1 MTDLS
6 NTSWAKRTALASLAL
21 TCGAAQA
28 HTGHGVNTVMEGL
41 SHPLGLDHLLA
52 MVAVGVWSVRALPA
66 GKAWQGPTTFLLA
79 LLLSAVVGAV
89 LAASGI
95 AVPYLEHAIA
105 LSVVLFGAMLMDAH
119 SRLPTA
125 AGLGLVALAASLH
138 GLAHGAELPTSG
150 LAGFGGYAA
159 GFVLTTTLLH
169 GGGVLFGLSIQR
181 FMAQRARGA
190 TTATGLVLGGAG
202 LYLLQQL

>member
-1 MTDLS
+1 
-6 NTSWAKRTALASLAL
+6 
-21 TCGAAQA
+21 
-28 HTGHGVNTVMEGL
+28 
-41 SHPLGLDHLLA
+41 
-52 MVAVGVWSVRALPA
+52 
-66 GKAWQGPTTFLLA
+66 LLA

-105 LSVVLFGAMLMDAH
+105 LSVVLFGAMLMGAD

-138 GLAHGAELPTSG
+138 GLAHGAELPASG
-150 LAGFGGYAA
+150 MTDATGALGFGAYAA
-159 GFVLTTTLLH
+159 GFLLTTTLLH

-181 FMAQRARGA
+181 FMAQRAKVA
-190 TTATGLVLGGAG
+190 TTATGWVLGGAG